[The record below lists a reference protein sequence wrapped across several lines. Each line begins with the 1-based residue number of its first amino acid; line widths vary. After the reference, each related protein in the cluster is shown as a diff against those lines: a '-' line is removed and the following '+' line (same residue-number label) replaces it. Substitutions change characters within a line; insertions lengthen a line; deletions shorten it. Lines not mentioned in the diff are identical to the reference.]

1 MRYIYIALMCAACYA
16 IPYSIGY
23 RFPGWW
29 TPLLMFWGG
38 MAYKAY
44 LHYDARVNK

>member
-1 MRYIYIALMCAACYA
+1 MRYLYILFLCAACYA
-16 IPYSIGY
+16 IPFAIGNHY
-23 RFPGWW
+23 PGWW

-44 LHYDARVNK
+44 LHYDGKVNK